1 MVPIF
6 CNFSGKLIM
15 IEFEEIFDVYSV
27 EGFDEVFYS
36 SLPHLDAGNYHF
48 ENQALE
54 TPEEKLNFLKE
65 KFHLFAR
72 VENGRVFIVKKDG
85 KLVRAVAGVLDDE
98 DPGYVVWAYDLIGP
112 DAAGSKSWV
121 YGNKD
126 PEFIRDHFK
135 LKGYKMPVVYGGSEY
150 NYHLNNTVPE
160 NMVRDISE
168 PHQDPNNQDR
178 YYSIITITFV

>member
-1 MVPIF
+1 
-6 CNFSGKLIM
+6 M

-48 ENQALE
+48 ENQNLE
-54 TPEEKLNFLKE
+54 TNEEKLNFIKE
-65 KFHLFAR
+65 KFHIFAQ
-72 VENGRVFIVKKDG
+72 VENGKVFTVRKDK
-85 KLVRAVAGVLDDE
+85 KLVRIVAGVIDDE
-98 DPGYVVWAYDLIGP
+98 DSDYILWGYDLIGP
-112 DAAGSKSWV
+112 DASGSKSWV

-135 LKGYKMPVVYGGSEY
+135 VKGYKMPVVYGGTEY

-160 NMVRDISE
+160 NMTRDISI
-168 PHQDPNNQDR
+168 PHQDPTNPSR
-178 YYSIITITFV
+178 EYCIITITFI

>member
-1 MVPIF
+1 
-6 CNFSGKLIM
+6 M

-48 ENQALE
+48 ENQNLE
-54 TPEEKLNFLKE
+54 TNEEKLNFIKE
-65 KFHLFAR
+65 KFHIFAQ
-72 VENGRVFIVKKDG
+72 VENGKVFTVRKDG
-85 KLVRAVAGVLDDE
+85 KLVRIVAGVIDDE
-98 DPGYVVWAYDLIGP
+98 DSDYILWGYDLIGP
-112 DAAGSKSWV
+112 DENGSKSWV

-135 LKGYKMPVVYGGSEY
+135 VKGYKMPVVYGGSEY

-160 NMVRDISE
+160 NMTRDISA
-168 PHQDPNNQDR
+168 PHQDPTNPDR
-178 YYSIITITFV
+178 QYSIITITFI